1 MIYMKHWSQLKIS
14 LISPFIIHIQPR
26 STIQLLSQCDV
37 QVLLLKISVSK
48 KASGTDNLGIGM
60 DIYGQK
66 KVIVLVSENLVKT
79 KVSITVR
86 I

>member
-1 MIYMKHWSQLKIS
+1 MLKI
-14 LISPFIIHIQPR
+14 
-26 STIQLLSQCDV
+26 C
-37 QVLLLKISVSK
+37 VSK

>member
-1 MIYMKHWSQLKIS
+1 M
-14 LISPFIIHIQPR
+14 
-26 STIQLLSQCDV
+26 
-37 QVLLLKISVSK
+37 LKISVSK

-60 DIYGQK
+60 KIYGQK

-79 KVSITVR
+79 KVFISLHKVFITVR

>member
-1 MIYMKHWSQLKIS
+1 MKHWSQLKIS
-14 LISPFIIHIQPR
+14 LISPFIIHIQPS

-60 DIYGQK
+60 EIYGQK
-66 KVIVLVSENLVKT
+66 KVIV
-79 KVSITVR
+79 
-86 I
+86 